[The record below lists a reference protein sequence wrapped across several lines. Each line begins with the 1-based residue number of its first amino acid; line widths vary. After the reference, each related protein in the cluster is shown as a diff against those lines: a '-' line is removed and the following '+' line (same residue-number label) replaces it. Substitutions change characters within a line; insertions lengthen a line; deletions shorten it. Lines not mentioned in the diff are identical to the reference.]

1 MVTGVGFI
9 AVIQHQFDVA
19 NPGLVGLAISY
30 ALSMTGLLSG
40 VVNAFTE
47 TEREMIAVERV
58 SQYIEEVE
66 PETATYIM
74 DPPYA
79 WPCQGVVSFNNVV
92 LKYRNHLAPALKG
105 VSFETRPAE
114 KIGIVGR
121 TGAGKSS
128 LIVALFRLV
137 ELYSGSITIDSA
149 DISRMSIH
157 ALRSR
162 LSCIPQEPFLFSGTI
177 RENLDPL
184 KEFRDQEIWSA
195 LTRVDL
201 APTVRR
207 LGGLDFSI
215 LSGGLNLSV
224 GQKQLFCL
232 ARAVLHNT
240 KILCIDEAT
249 ANVDQETDRLIQT
262 TLRTVFRKSTV
273 ITIAHRIQTVLDCDR
288 VLVMGDG
295 QVLEFGIPAEL
306 LADTSSHFYK
316 LVNQE

>member
-1 MVTGVGFI
+1 M
-9 AVIQHQFDVA
+9 
-19 NPGLVGLAISY
+19 
-30 ALSMTGLLSG
+30 
-40 VVNAFTE
+40 
-47 TEREMIAVERV
+47 
-58 SQYIEEVE
+58 
-66 PETATYIM
+66 
-74 DPPYA
+74 
-79 WPCQGVVSFNNVV
+79 
-92 LKYRNHLAPALKG
+92 
-105 VSFETRPAE
+105 
-114 KIGIVGR
+114 
-121 TGAGKSS
+121 
-128 LIVALFRLV
+128 
-137 ELYSGSITIDSA
+137 
-149 DISRMSIH
+149 
-157 ALRSR
+157 
-162 LSCIPQEPFLFSGTI
+162 FSGTI

-215 LSGGLNLSV
+215 SSGGLNLSV

-240 KILCIDEAT
+240 KVIYLLFRKNTDKMTVLRLQILCIDEAT

-262 TLRTVFRKSTV
+262 TLRTAFRKSTV

-295 QVLEFGIPAEL
+295 QVLEFDVPGEL